1 MTEPRSIEQL
11 LQMVHSLQARQNSHT
26 GNPRQ
31 VHDHGCTQQQQLQEI
46 AENDCE
52 QRSLQLHQHNQQHP
66 QMELT
71 EIYQQIQQP
80 NPQTQLMEQ
89 MWERVRLL
97 EAQVRKETTQ
107 QEEQQRQQKVMGQGT
122 SGDHLLEQSVQ
133 LDEHMEQQQRSQI
146 PMGPVALLD
155 FFEPSSRRLP
165 PSLEQTTVDDY
176 EEDES
181 TSIQSQEEESNQ
193 MQQQHPVETILHSK
207 FESSGQQKYLIRWM
221 GDYKDSWQPKG
232 NITSDIIE
240 DFDKRKMQE
249 MANKHLAEV

>member
-1 MTEPRSIEQL
+1 
-11 LQMVHSLQARQNSHT
+11 
-26 GNPRQ
+26 
-31 VHDHGCTQQQQLQEI
+31 
-46 AENDCE
+46 
-52 QRSLQLHQHNQQHP
+52 
-66 QMELT
+66 
-71 EIYQQIQQP
+71 
-80 NPQTQLMEQ
+80 
-89 MWERVRLL
+89 
-97 EAQVRKETTQ
+97 
-107 QEEQQRQQKVMGQGT
+107 
-122 SGDHLLEQSVQ
+122 
-133 LDEHMEQQQRSQI
+133 
-146 PMGPVALLD
+146 MGPVALLD